1 MLFVNEINKEASLKK
16 VLLFSTLLL
25 SISAQADTLKYSNG
39 DGCNVEVDNRN
50 NGQIFYV
57 SKNGKSEIVGIT
69 HNLTAGNFAYCNE
82 SALQINSFVGSKG
95 TGIMMSCSGHV
106 NGNATTRGRV
116 DIEIM
121 DQELSRIAIDGQVKG
136 FFGWR
141 QDTKIVCNNL
151 VRK

>member
-1 MLFVNEINKEASLKK
+1 MRTFLILSA
-16 VLLFSTLLL
+16 LLL
-25 SISAQADTLKYSNG
+25 SMSANADTLKYTG
-39 DGCNVEVDNRN
+39 GGCVVDVELTN

-57 SKNGKSEIVGIT
+57 SKGGKTEILGVTKDLSKGT
-69 HNLTAGNFAYCNE
+69 FAYCDD
-82 SALQINSFVGSKG
+82 SALQINSFEGSKG

-121 DQELSRIAIDGQVKG
+121 NKELTKISIDGQVKG
-136 FFGWR
+136 LLGWK
-141 QDTKIVCNNL
+141 QDTKIDCDNL